1 MRFCQ
6 WPAHAHWPAGA
17 RHHQWRRRRLGLA
30 ALWRGTLQKS
40 SHRPQPT
47 RPRPAGARSI
57 DRGWKKRRGASRAP
71 AAFTFPRAS
80 TTPAGAPGRPA
91 GSSSST
97 STEME
102 PRPYGWRGA
111 EHMGRWRLR
120 SSLAGWPEWRA
131 RGALD
136 AVASAG
142 AAAAGDADAD
152 DPGPSMQPAGRSG
165 LLLASDLSGQSFQL
179 LCSLAWRLPAHA
191 SRCMIASEI
200 RVSWKGE
207 KKGRPRQSP
216 SLNESGEFGFFLGV
230 RYPSLG

>member
-1 MRFCQ
+1 VRFCQ

-71 AAFTFPRAS
+71 AAFTFPRAC
-80 TTPAGAPGRPA
+80 
-91 GSSSST
+91 
-97 STEME
+97 
-102 PRPYGWRGA
+102 
-111 EHMGRWRLR
+111 WRLHPGWTMEAQELPR
-120 SSLAGWPEWRA
+120 RVAGVARA
-131 RGALD
+131 RSFGCGCL
-136 AVASAG
+136 SWG
-142 AAAAGDADAD
+142 GCCRRRRRD

-191 SRCMIASEI
+191 SRRMIASEI